1 MPGRVLWR
9 CFHVFCKP
17 PPNSE
22 KYFKRHKIFL
32 QIKLPAPNFEFLWQL
47 CISTGPNIKKL
58 ALSFQQ
64 SLISSTSFPF
74 LGGRVALKRIKIN
87 WWSLNW
93 IRLWNWR
100 QFIKTKLEKKNQ
112 LRLACPGVR
121 RGCRHRWWYEGSWKW
136 HSFGWTLGW
145 LDIVQSLVTFLCF
158 VAGYNLNLY

>member
-58 ALSFQQ
+58 ALSF
-64 SLISSTSFPF
+64 STVPHFKHFIPF
-74 LGGRVALKRIKIN
+74 FGGRVALKRIKIN

-112 LRLACPGVR
+112 LRLACLGVR
-121 RGCRHRWWYEGSWKW
+121 RAAETQMVIQRFLDKWTW
-136 HSFGWTLGW
+136 HSLGW

-158 VAGYNLNLY
+158 VAEYNLNLY